1 MSAVEYGQSVAHIVG
16 MSESGHRSCKCG
28 AVYDRSEH
36 IAEVA
41 RKISSF
47 ECAVCAPPTQ
57 CASGPTHSRSSSPVH
72 RQGGRRR
79 GSERPHSCT
88 VLISDT
94 VEQELGHPETHNAAK
109 PNDAWWRCVR
119 SGQSSGNQLNYFQH
133 DVCQSPGPIRV
144 QTRHGSA
151 LVSTALPASHRD
163 GCSSAQITN
172 SG

>member
-1 MSAVEYGQSVAHIVG
+1 MMSAVEYGQSVAHIVG

-88 VLISDT
+88 VNFGHCGTGIGT
-94 VEQELGHPETHNAAK
+94 PGNAQRRQMMLGGVVLDPDSPPVTKLLSA
-109 PNDAWWRCVR
+109 RCVPVTGPYSGTDAPRLGFGQYR
-119 SGQSSGNQLNYFQH
+119 S
-133 DVCQSPGPIRV
+133 PR
-144 QTRHGSA
+144 
-151 LVSTALPASHRD
+151 
-163 GCSSAQITN
+163 
-172 SG
+172 